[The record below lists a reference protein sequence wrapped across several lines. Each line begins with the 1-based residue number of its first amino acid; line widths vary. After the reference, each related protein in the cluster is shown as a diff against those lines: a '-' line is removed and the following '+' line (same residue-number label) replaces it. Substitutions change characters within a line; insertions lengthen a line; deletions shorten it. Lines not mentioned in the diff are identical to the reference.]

1 MKHKQRQRQRER
13 QIETERDRQRQIE
26 TEKETQRE
34 IDRVKNKSIFLHPQA
49 FQQNER
55 FSSASTTTCNSSV
68 FNSTSFLPTVEEEK
82 ELRIDP
88 TLNVVNVTNVTNV
101 TNVPAMAETS
111 KMASALNT
119 SYPPPT
125 SNSRSSRLKANEV
138 HPKSMAKAVIDVKS
152 NLYPYHANSSNWN
165 PVSRQDSEL
174 QSQSSG
180 AVGEKDEKDER
191 ERERN
196 ILRNERQ
203 ILRSV

>member
-1 MKHKQRQRQRER
+1 MEEDKGGFSSS
-13 QIETERDRQRQIE
+13 
-26 TEKETQRE
+26 
-34 IDRVKNKSIFLHPQA
+34 KSSTVPILTLSESLGTDPQ
-49 FQQNER
+49 R

-88 TLNVVNVTNVTNV
+88 TTTA
-101 TNVPAMAETS
+101 PAAHLSGAQSLSTHMSEVS
-111 KMASALNT
+111 KMSTLNT

-125 SNSRSSRLKANEV
+125 SSSRTGRLKANEI
-138 HPKSMAKAVIDVKS
+138 HPKAMSNVATNAVLDVRS

-180 AVGEKDEKDER
+180 AVGK
-191 ERERN
+191 N
-196 ILRNERQ
+196 CRQ
-203 ILRSV
+203 KVASHDRFS